1 MKGYSINQR
10 FERLEQRVSQTG
22 SKIDFFVVVENS
34 HRFVCFSLI
43 IMDITY
49 FATDFVMTHIFRL
62 TLSAILGKSIIFA
75 IEKAIGV
82 VTMPKQMKK

>member
-1 MKGYSINQR
+1 
-10 FERLEQRVSQTG
+10 
-22 SKIDFFVVVENS
+22 
-34 HRFVCFSLI
+34 
-43 IMDITY
+43 MDITY

-62 TLSAILGKSIIFA
+62 TLSAIFGKNIIFA